1 MLELDAA
8 AIRTTGEGELLLDS
22 GVLDLRLQAT
32 VGRGPHEL
40 SGLAGVSVP
49 MHVQGP
55 WREPR
60 LAFDFGAASGGS
72 IAQAPEPAG
81 DAALTLVKAVTP
93 SPSERP
99 SAATRTK

>member
-1 MLELDAA
+1 
-8 AIRTTGEGELLLDS
+8 
-22 GVLDLRLQAT
+22 VLDLRLQAT

-55 WREPR
+55 WRQPR

-72 IAQAPEPAG
+72 IAQAPETAG
-81 DAALTLVKAVTP
+81 DAALTLVKAVSP

-99 SAATRTK
+99 GAATRTK